1 MWLLAQTL
9 PNSDRRVLAVL
20 RETTSRDTIRL
31 WAVRAPF
38 ETKDELKARGY
49 RWMPESRRGIERA
62 WWTEVLHERV
72 DAELDW
78 LRATIYRTAGVP
90 HIAQRRI
97 TAYDRWRADPSDV
110 AAPAPMTP
118 TTPVAA

>member
-1 MWLLAQTL
+1 MTG
-9 PNSDRRVLAVL
+9 PPPS
-20 RETTSRDTIRL
+20 
-31 WAVRAPF
+31 
-38 ETKDELKARGY
+38 
-49 RWMPESRRGIERA
+49 MPERRRGIERA
-62 WWTEVLHERV
+62 WWTEVLHESV

-90 HIAQRRI
+90 HIPQRRI

-110 AAPAPMTP
+110 AAPPPMTP